1 MFTLN
6 QDNQTQDKP
15 MFYIDLAQS
24 LRNLLGEE
32 RDPIANMANMASL
45 LYFSLPSINWSGFY
59 LFDSQ
64 ELVLGPF
71 HGKPACVRIQMG
83 KGVCGT
89 SAIKRETLMIE
100 NVHEFP
106 GHIACDADS
115 KSEIV
120 IPMIKDDNI
129 IGVLDIDSPNFA
141 RFDEDD
147 KNGLQQLLEILQFST
162 DFTLPVQIKR

>member
-6 QDNQTQDKP
+6 QECHSLDKP

-120 IPMIKDDNI
+120 IPMINDDII

>member
-1 MFTLN
+1 MFTVN
-6 QDNQTQDKP
+6 QEYREHGKP
-15 MFYIDLAQS
+15 LFYIDLAQS

-59 LFDSQ
+59 IYDGQ

-89 SAIKRETLMIE
+89 SAFKRETLMIG
-100 NVHEFP
+100 NVHEVP

-120 IPMIKDDNI
+120 IPLIKDDII
-129 IGVLDIDSPNFA
+129 IGVLDIDSPIYA

-147 KNGLQQLLEILQFST
+147 KHGLQQLIEILQFAT
-162 DFTLPVQIKR
+162 DFTLLVQTKR